1 MKKLLSKQLLK
12 IEKKEQKILNK
23 KPNKL
28 IKENLTPFKN
38 KIEAKIP
45 DKLKKTMDIAFYK
58 GFQVVFEK
66 GTKYIEKT
74 YNKEEIN
81 IQHDVNNYYID
92 RNTSKKSIRTMDIKP
107 NKSRIVN
114 KSIATI
120 EGAGLGL
127 LGLGLPD
134 IPLLISVILKTIYE
148 ISLSYGF
155 NYESNNEKIYIL
167 NLISAAVTTEEVQG
181 RYNTKVDELSGNID
195 FNGIVNENLDDE
207 MKETSHNLFEVMVTS
222 KFIQGIPIIGVVGSI
237 TNYNVVNKIGKYA
250 SLKYK
255 KRYLNTKNKR

>member
-1 MKKLLSKQLLK
+1 MKKLLNKQLLK

-45 DKLKKTMDIAFYK
+45 DKLKKTMHIAFYK

-92 RNTSKKSIRTMDIKP
+92 RNTSKKSIRAMDIKP

-181 RYNTKVDELSGNID
+181 RYNTKVDELAVNID

-255 KRYLNTKNKR
+255 KRYLNKK